1 MADSRT
7 GQLWLLTVGS
17 LLALF
22 VITAVLAM
30 VDRRLLDGASVW
42 AKPLKF
48 ELSIALH
55 FGTLVLVVGA
65 LGPAWRNGTLLWV
78 VGVAASAAT
87 VFEMAYILLQAGRQ
101 QASHFNLDTPL
112 HATLYGL
119 MAAGAV
125 VITLAAA
132 LVGVVAWIDGEAG
145 FGAGTRLGIGLGL
158 AGGAL
163 LTLVAGFAIGG
174 ALGHHV
180 GVEPAGGARMFLT
193 GWSLTV
199 GDRRVPH
206 FFATHMMQ
214 ALPLAGLIADKVLP
228 PAVAQLAVAATAIA
242 WTIVTIALLQQAG
255 AGLPIYRG

>member
-1 MADSRT
+1 MVDSRT

-22 VITAVLAM
+22 VVTAVLARI
-30 VDRRLLDGASVW
+30 DHRTLDGASVW

-48 ELSIALH
+48 ELSLALH
-55 FGTLVLVVGA
+55 VGTLVLVVGA
-65 LGPAWRNGTLLWV
+65 LSPAWRNGTLLWV

-87 VFEMAYILLQAGRQ
+87 AFEMAYILIQAGRQ
-101 QASHFNLDTPL
+101 QPSHFNVDTPL

-119 MAAGAV
+119 MAVGAV

-132 LVGVVAWIDGEAG
+132 VVGVVAWIDGDAG

-158 AGGAL
+158 VGGAI

-174 ALGHHV
+174 ALSHHV
-180 GVEPAGGARMFLT
+180 GIEPPGGARMPLT

-214 ALPLAGLIADKVLP
+214 ALPLAGLMADKATG
-228 PAVAQLAVAATAIA
+228 PAMAQWVVSAAAIA
-242 WTIVTIALLQQAG
+242 WTIATVFLLQQAG